1 MIFRLFRIK
10 PVFSAGFI
18 FGGYFRFRFAFSD
31 PASKYFARTEP
42 PSDRF
47 IRGEERAGSGRA
59 LAAKR
64 RQGEVFSVA
73 NRSKGTAKNLDT
85 QPARIEG
92 ERLKPI
98 RKVMRE
104 IERPDGTILRV
115 EVPVFPPFKL
125 KDRRKAKN

>member
-18 FGGYFRFRFAFSD
+18 FGGYFRFRFAFPIPHPNISL
-31 PASKYFARTEP
+31 EP
-42 PSDRF
+42 SCPPTDSY
-47 IRGEERAGSGRA
+47 EERSAPD
-59 LAAKR
+59 LAALSQR
-64 RQGEVFSVA
+64 DASREVFSVG
-73 NRSKGTAKNLDT
+73 NRSKSAAKNLDT
-85 QPARIEG
+85 QSARIEG

-115 EVPVFPPFKL
+115 KVPVYPPFKL
-125 KDRRKAKN
+125 KGRRKTGS